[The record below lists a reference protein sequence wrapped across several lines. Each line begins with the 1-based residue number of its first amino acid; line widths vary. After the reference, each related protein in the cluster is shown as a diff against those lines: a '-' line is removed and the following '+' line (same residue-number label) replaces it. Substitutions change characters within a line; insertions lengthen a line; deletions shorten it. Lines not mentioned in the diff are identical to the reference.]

1 MFMHSYIQMNDVELH
16 WLKKNQLLIGDTKSW
31 TFAAHNSKKG
41 HRFNNVATK
50 GWPSERTLP
59 PNQNSFQP
67 KEKPGV
73 DGMSSKITSIHWT
86 QPTESQSFGLHMF
99 WWTFKAFSDV
109 GIPCFSTGVSA
120 IFSPGSPSYIKVT
133 VMRQNHGTSIE
144 YLSSLSVLR
153 LSLCHF
159 SYIPKNTNMD
169 PGK

>member
-1 MFMHSYIQMNDVELH
+1 MAQ
-16 WLKKNQLLIGDTKSW
+16 KKTATNWRYKILNLCSPQLE
-31 TFAAHNSKKG
+31 KG
-41 HRFNNVATK
+41 HRFNQRCNK
-50 GWPSERTLP
+50 GMTHRKGRYPPTRIPSNRRKNQGLIGCHLRLHQSTG
-59 PNQNSFQP
+59 PNQPNLNQ
-67 KEKPGV
+67 
-73 DGMSSKITSIHWT
+73 
-86 QPTESQSFGLHMF
+86 FGLHNVLVDF
-99 WWTFKAFSDV
+99 Q
-109 GIPCFSTGVSA
+109 GIFRCWNTMFSTGVSA